1 MQLTGYLG
9 PIRRPDSSVFGTE
22 MARETILIIEDEPD
36 LAELVAF
43 NLRKEGFDVV
53 VARTGEDGLKL
64 AVSKNPSVVLLDL
77 MLPGLSGLDVC
88 RMLRSDETTHHLP
101 IIMMT
106 ARSEEID
113 VVTGLEIGADD
124 YLTKPFSQRIL
135 AARIRAVLRR
145 RRNQDKA
152 DKETVEVGE
161 LKIDLIRHQVSRAR
175 DQLDLTPTEFEL
187 LLTLARRPGW
197 VFTRSQ
203 LIDALRDG
211 QQVITDRAIDV
222 QVANLRKKLGDGGE
236 MIETVRGV
244 GYRLRESE

>member
-1 MQLTGYLG
+1 
-9 PIRRPDSSVFGTE
+9 

-43 NLRKEGFDVV
+43 NLRKEGFEVV

-88 RMLRSDETTHHLP
+88 RMLRSDEKTHHLP

-124 YLTKPFSQRIL
+124 YITKPFSQRIL
-135 AARIRAVLRR
+135 AARVRATLRR
-145 RRNQDKA
+145 RRNQDTA
-152 DKETVEVGE
+152 DAETVEVDK
-161 LKIDLIRHQVSRAR
+161 LKIDLIRHQVSLSGE
-175 DQLDLTPTEFEL
+175 QVDLTPTEFEL
-187 LLTLARRPGW
+187 LLTLAHRPGW

-203 LIDALRDG
+203 LIDSLRDG